1 MAYSEKAKA
10 LRRCTG
16 FRKDGEPCEAYAA
29 WGDPR
34 GLCAAHGRHHAGPL
48 PKRYAPRRKSSY
60 PPCRCPAYSWPHRPG
75 GGLCEWPELPEY
87 RLTTPAGTKSVFNG
101 EPWRFF
107 SLGRRL
113 NQERMEKRYRE
124 PPGNLPENLPEAEP
138 EEGAAGP
145 GPRPTPEPELTRDQ
159 EIALILER
167 IGISAGG
174 R

>member
-34 GLCAAHGRHHAGPL
+34 GLCVAHGRHHAGPL

-60 PPCRCPAYSWPHRPG
+60 PPCECPAYSWPHRPG
-75 GGLCEWPELPEY
+75 GGLCQWPDVPEY

-101 EPWRFF
+101 GSSRFF

-113 NQERMEKRYRE
+113 NDQRMEKRVRE
-124 PPGNLPENLPEAEP
+124 SLRPSVEP
-138 EEGAAGP
+138 EEREAAGLP
-145 GPRPTPEPELTRDQ
+145 VPPPEQELTREE
-159 EIALILER
+159 EIALVLER
-167 IGISAGG
+167 IGMRPRG